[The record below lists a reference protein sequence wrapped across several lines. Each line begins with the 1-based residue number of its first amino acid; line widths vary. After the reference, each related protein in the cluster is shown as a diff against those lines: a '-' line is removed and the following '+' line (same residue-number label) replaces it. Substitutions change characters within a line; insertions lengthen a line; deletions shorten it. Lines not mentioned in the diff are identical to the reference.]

1 MFDLQVPF
9 FIPVWRRVGTT
20 GVTLGW
26 AAFEYLTGS
35 PGWALL
41 FAGAGAYCFYSFFV
55 VWDPKRDD
63 RSEDAD

>member
-9 FIPVWRRVGTT
+9 FFPVWRRVVTT

-26 AAFEYLTGS
+26 AAFEFLTGS

-41 FAGAGAYCFYSFFV
+41 FGAAGAYCFYSFFIA
-55 VWDPKRDD
+55 WNPQLDD
-63 RSEDAD
+63 QTKDAD